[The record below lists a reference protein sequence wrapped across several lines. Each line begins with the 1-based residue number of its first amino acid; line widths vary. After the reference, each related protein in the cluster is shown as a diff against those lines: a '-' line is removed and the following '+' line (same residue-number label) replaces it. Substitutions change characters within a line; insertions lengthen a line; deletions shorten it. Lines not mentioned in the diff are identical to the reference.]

1 MSEKTLTQISNYAFT
16 GNHLLQISLMKNEA
30 TDKDYKREYFSFVT
44 LAPGEKTNT
53 GGRTFNFDN
62 RITLKVDLEKLLAFG
77 YALEMYA
84 KGQGNI
90 AGTFQIFTDATK
102 SAYGGSNATTKT
114 MYLKEMTQK
123 DERII
128 GLGFKLGQ
136 NAASQFN
143 VSPTTAL
150 AIADICKM
158 MANMGIER
166 ELNKAMNRQSVDSYQ
181 NKKIPS
187 PPVPSGSNAPQFN
200 NGSSDGQQVVD
211 DFNNTLENVF

>member
-16 GNHLLQISLMKNEA
+16 GNHLLQISLMKNET
-30 TDKDYKREYFSFVT
+30 TDKDYKREFFAFVT
-44 LAPGEKTNT
+44 LAPGEKLQN

-62 RITLKVDLEKLLAFG
+62 RITLKVDLEKLLALG

-114 MYLKEMTQK
+114 MYLKELTQK
-123 DERII
+123 DERVL

-136 NAASQFN
+136 NAANQFN

-158 MANMGIER
+158 MANMGIVR
-166 ELNKAMNRQSVDSYQ
+166 ELNKAANRPAVDSYQ
-181 NKKIPS
+181 NKKIPT
-187 PPVPSGSNAPQFN
+187 PPVPSGNAPQFN
-200 NGSSDGQQVVD
+200 NGSGQNQQVVGE
-211 DFNNTLENVF
+211 FEETLENVF